1 MRQYWVNDSNFLW
14 LWLSFEVA
22 EPIPKVLALRFG
34 PHMLC
39 WLSTCFVLIHGL
51 PVVDVHSIGAFVRS
65 ITLLWTG
72 KSMGILMENPWEI
85 MADESI
91 LAYSGISYVRV
102 CVCVDFPMWKM
113 NWKKTREKETV
124 SIWTQDTDTKI
135 LPRSCSTLQC
145 TT

>member
-14 LWLSFEVA
+14 LLWLSFEVA
-22 EPIPKVLALRFG
+22 ELIPKVLALRFA

-72 KSMGILMENPWEI
+72 KSMGILVENPWEI

-91 LAYSGISYVRV
+91 LAYSGILYGRM
-102 CVCVDFPMWKM
+102 CVCVGVEFPMWKM

-124 SIWTQDTDTKI
+124 SI
-135 LPRSCSTLQC
+135 
-145 TT
+145 

>member
-1 MRQYWVNDSNFLW
+1 M
-14 LWLSFEVA
+14 
-22 EPIPKVLALRFG
+22 
-34 PHMLC
+34 
-39 WLSTCFVLIHGL
+39 LIHGL

-124 SIWTQDTDTKI
+124 SI
-135 LPRSCSTLQC
+135 
-145 TT
+145 